1 MADTPPCY
9 VGGVLSYNGSMPF
22 ITYILAVGFVV
33 AAIAST
39 VHNALNEKTDTRGF
53 GSYFVFS
60 LIGAVVG
67 AFLAF
72 GDAPF
77 LLRFPVLNPFT
88 LSVVG
93 SLVLTG
99 IAVVVTTKRQKG
111 RRKISPGTGH
121 EPPPIF
127 KK

>member
-1 MADTPPCY
+1 
-9 VGGVLSYNGSMPF
+9 MPF
-22 ITYILAVGFVV
+22 IVYILGVGFVV
-33 AAIAST
+33 AAVAST
-39 VHNALNEKTDTRGF
+39 VHNALNEQTDRKGF
-53 GSYFVFS
+53 SSYLVFS
-60 LIGAVVG
+60 VGGSLVG

-77 LLRFPVLNPFT
+77 LLRYPIFNPMT

-99 IAVVVTTKRQKG
+99 AAVAVTTRRHKIRQG
-111 RRKISPGTGH
+111 GDRKDGM
-121 EPPPIF
+121 PPPIF